1 MVLLKYELNLLANYS
16 WGILL
21 QLNRIKAIFKS
32 RNSYNNTYVSELIS
46 SIHRADVKAAILSIL
61 WAAGPVT
68 IIAITLGYYLSHG
81 QGVPLVTVAY
91 FSFYVFF
98 VGLVGFISKIIFD
111 SIKHREKELMQD
123 KFLSIIEESY
133 QSLYMSKKL
142 TLSNLTDQ
150 VRDNKIAYE
159 ILAKSHPTSKEIFYA
174 FELHFDKEMAEFAEI
189 IYLYRDNGFP
199 IDTPSNKRKLRSFYK
214 QINSNQS
221 IPDDLRIK
229 FQNALVGKYSDLNKG
244 LDRKIGFLS
253 KIYSSAGMYNLY
265 DLEDASNVIT
275 LFIEL
280 LSGRKIYY
288 LKAVS
293 KFEDTKKDYLFNSIE
308 KLRTGVLEKYNHI
321 LGIYKQ
327 CYLTVSEVAPNLDLI
342 EVVDTAPDI
351 TNNLNQLEQSIKQLS
366 TKNQP
371 KEIKKLIQQNKN
383 RFHQRMRIIKTQ
395 LKRMNILL
403 NQWKSLEFGS
413 DEKLSKNI
421 EHQLAYIFLEEQM
434 RMSIAY
440 KMFEYINH
448 EHDFS
453 SKTEQIKAYAR
464 QIVKILQEPLDLQE
478 STVLTAI
485 ESSPRANLSSIRFSN
500 STTEKLNT
508 TYNLCRSVK
517 TNIVELRKQLNKILV
532 AQYI

>member
-1 MVLLKYELNLLANYS
+1 M
-16 WGILL
+16 LL

-46 SIHRADVKAAILSIL
+46 SIHRADIKAAILSIL

-81 QGVPLVTVAY
+81 QGVPLVTVTY

-123 KFLSIIEESY
+123 KFLSVIEESY

-174 FELHFDKEMAEFAEI
+174 FKLHFNKEMAEFAEI

-199 IDTPSNKRKLRSFYK
+199 IVTPSNKRKLRSFYK
-214 QINSNQS
+214 QINSNQN

-229 FQNALVGKYSDLNKG
+229 FQNALVGKYSDLKKG

-308 KLRTGVLEKYNHI
+308 NLRTGILEKYNHI

-327 CYLTVSEVAPNLDLI
+327 CYLAVSEVAPDLDLI

-453 SKTEQIKAYAR
+453 SKTEQIKVYAR
-464 QIVKILQEPLDLQE
+464 QIVKILQEPLDLKE

>member
-1 MVLLKYELNLLANYS
+1 M
-16 WGILL
+16 LL

-123 KFLSIIEESY
+123 KFLSVIEESY

-174 FELHFDKEMAEFAEI
+174 FKLHFNEEMAEFAEI

-229 FQNALVGKYSDLNKG
+229 FQNALVGKYSDLKKG

-293 KFEDTKKDYLFNSIE
+293 KFEDAKKDYLFNSIE

-327 CYLTVSEVAPNLDLI
+327 CYLTVSEVAPDLDLI

>member
-1 MVLLKYELNLLANYS
+1 M
-16 WGILL
+16 LL

-46 SIHRADVKAAILSIL
+46 SIHRADVKTAILSIL

-123 KFLSIIEESY
+123 KFLSVIEESY

-174 FELHFDKEMAEFAEI
+174 FKLHFNEEMAEFAEI

-214 QINSNQS
+214 QINTNQN

-229 FQNALVGKYSDLNKG
+229 FQNALVGKYSDLKKG

-327 CYLTVSEVAPNLDLI
+327 CYLAVSEVAPNLDLI

-351 TNNLNQLEQSIKQLS
+351 INNLNQLEQSIKQLS

-440 KMFEYINH
+440 KMFEYINY

>member
-1 MVLLKYELNLLANYS
+1 M
-16 WGILL
+16 LL
-21 QLNRIKAIFKS
+21 QLDRIKAIFKT

-46 SIHRADVKAAILSIL
+46 SIHRADIKAAILSIL

-123 KFLSIIEESY
+123 KFLSVIEESY

-174 FELHFDKEMAEFAEI
+174 FKLHFNKEMAEFAEI

-229 FQNALVGKYSDLNKG
+229 FQNALVGKYSDLKKG

-253 KIYSSAGMYNLY
+253 KIYSSAGVYNLY

-327 CYLTVSEVAPNLDLI
+327 CYLTVSEVAPDLDLI

-464 QIVKILQEPLDLQE
+464 QIVKILQEPLDLKE

>member
-1 MVLLKYELNLLANYS
+1 MLSQVNKV
-16 WGILL
+16 
-21 QLNRIKAIFKS
+21 KALFKS
-32 RNSYNNTYVSELIS
+32 RNSYNDTYVSELIS
-46 SIHRADVKAAILSIL
+46 SIHRADIKAAILSIL

-81 QGVPLVTVAY
+81 QKVPLVTVAY

-98 VGLVGFISKIIFD
+98 VGLVGFISKIVFD
-111 SIKHREKELMQD
+111 SIKHRNKEQMQD
-123 KFLSIIEESY
+123 KFLSVIEESY
-133 QSLYMSKKL
+133 QSLYLSKKIV
-142 TLSNLTDQ
+142 LSNLTDR

-174 FELHFDKEMAEFAEI
+174 FELHFDKKMAEFAEI
-189 IYLYRDNGFP
+189 IYLHRDNGFP
-199 IDTPSNKRKLRSFYK
+199 IDTPANKRKLIKFYK
-214 QINSNQS
+214 QISTSQS
-221 IPDDLRIK
+221 IPEDLKEK
-229 FQNALVGKYSDLNKG
+229 FLQALVGKYSDLKRG
-244 LDRKIGFLS
+244 LDRKAGFLS
-253 KIYSSAGMYNLY
+253 KVYNSAGMYNLF
-265 DLEDASNVIT
+265 DLEDANNVIT

-293 KFEDTKKDYLFNSIE
+293 KFEDAKKDYLFNSIE

-327 CYLTVSEVAPNLDLI
+327 CYLAVSEVAPDLDLI

-383 RFHQRMRIIKTQ
+383 RFYQRVSIVKTR

-403 NQWKSLEFGS
+403 NQWKSLEFGN

-464 QIVKILQEPLDLQE
+464 QIVKILQESLDLQE

-508 TYNLCRSVK
+508 TYNLCKSVK